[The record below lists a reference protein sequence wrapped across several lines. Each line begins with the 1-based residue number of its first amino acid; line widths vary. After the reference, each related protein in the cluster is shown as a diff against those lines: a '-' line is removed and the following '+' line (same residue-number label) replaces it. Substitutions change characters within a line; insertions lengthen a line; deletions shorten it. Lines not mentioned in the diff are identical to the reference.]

1 MSETV
6 SNAWD
11 RTKISVKLVSSTNIE
26 VGSFN
31 LAKSTLI
38 TSDLEEKL
46 IATAINM
53 AATKSTLSQTDMN
66 ASILFTKETTL
77 PTASDINFIEVRYA
91 GQESWC
97 GGCLALKAEVEELKQ
112 SEVLLI
118 AKVEALEQSEVLR
131 KQHEM
136 LLVAM
141 GDLIGELYEYIYD
154 IVLSMDKFP
163 LQFKGRTMDLALFL
177 KHSSNEK
184 GELRSF
190 LELALMK
197 IDVTVSEYNIMSR
210 AKQFR
215 NRTYHYN
222 TSNENLLEIVS
233 SSPSMPDVEEARSL
247 LLKHRSLF
255 VKADDTTKSSAGTE
269 VDDHHP

>member
-31 LAKSTLI
+31 LAKSTPI
-38 TSDLEEKL
+38 TSDQEEKL

-53 AATKSTLSQTDMN
+53 AVTESTLPKTGMN

-91 GQESWC
+91 GEESWC
-97 GGCLALKAEVEELKQ
+97 GGCLALTAKVEALT
-112 SEVLLI
+112 

-141 GDLIGELYEYIYD
+141 ADLIGELYENIYD

-163 LQFKGRTMDLALFL
+163 LRFKGRAMDLALFL
-177 KHSSNEK
+177 KYSSNEN
-184 GELRSF
+184 GELRPF
-190 LELALMK
+190 LDSALVDLGLT
-197 IDVTVSEYNIMSR
+197 ISEYFIMSR
-210 AKQFR
+210 AKQVR
-215 NRTYHYN
+215 NRTYHFS
-222 TSNENLLEIVS
+222 TSNEELLEIVFN
-233 SSPSMPDVEEARSL
+233 SPPMPEVADARSL
-247 LLKHRSLF
+247 VLEHRSLS
-255 VKADDTTKSSAGTE
+255 VNADTTTKSSAGTE
-269 VDDHHP
+269 VDDQKPGSS

>member
-31 LAKSTLI
+31 LAKSTPI
-38 TSDLEEKL
+38 TSDQEEKL

-53 AATKSTLSQTDMN
+53 AVTESTLPKTGMN

-91 GQESWC
+91 GEESWC
-97 GGCLALKAEVEELKQ
+97 GGCLALTAKVEALT
-112 SEVLLI
+112 

-141 GDLIGELYEYIYD
+141 GDLNGELYENIYD

-163 LQFKGRTMDLALFL
+163 LRFKGRAMDLALFL
-177 KHSSNEK
+177 KYSSNEK
-184 GELRSF
+184 GELRLF
-190 LELALMK
+190 LELALVK
-197 IDVTVSEYNIMSR
+197 IGVSVSEYNIMSR

-215 NRTYHYN
+215 NRTYHYD

-233 SSPSMPDVEEARSL
+233 SSPSMPEVEEARSL

-255 VKADDTTKSSAGTE
+255 VKADDTTKSAAGTE
-269 VDDHHP
+269 VDDLKPLPKF